1 MDTININNSFP
12 PLAVQQHQLGP
23 LKHHTRWPTAPLRL
37 DCLASG
43 PSGSRG
49 RLEGLEMGTSEKKKR
64 RGGGGNDGEIRLEA
78 LGTEERETDVF
89 LGGVLVGRES
99 EK

>member
-1 MDTININNSFP
+1 
-12 PLAVQQHQLGP
+12 
-23 LKHHTRWPTAPLRL
+23 
-37 DCLASG
+37 
-43 PSGSRG
+43 
-49 RLEGLEMGTSEKKKR
+49 MGTSKKKKR

-89 LGGVLVGRES
+89 LGGVLVGRKS